1 MHKLLE
7 KLDKELYKY
16 ADREGELQPNEWKCV
31 YDAIKA
37 RKDLVTSMAMLGE
50 DQYGEYDNGEMSSGR
65 YYYSN
70 GGRSGNYGGNYSRM
84 YMDPDLM
91 YSRNGGYSGY
101 NNGGGRRGSR
111 TGGYSG
117 HGPQDEIQMLQEMMD
132 NAQTQDERM
141 HYQKLIQM
149 KQQQMNQG
157 Y

>member
-31 YDAIKA
+31 YDAIEA

-50 DQYGEYDNGEMSSGR
+50 DQYGEYEDDGEMSSGR
-65 YYYSN
+65 YYSN
-70 GGRSGNYGGNYSRM
+70 GGRSGNYGRNYSRT
-84 YMDPDLM
+84 YPMDPDLM

-101 NNGGGRRGSR
+101 GRRGSR
-111 TGGYSG
+111 MGGGYSG
-117 HGPQDEIQMLQEMMD
+117 HGPQEEIQMLQEMMD

-149 KQQQMNQG
+149 KQQQMNQNF
-157 Y
+157 